1 MSLPLNPTW
10 TLRCHSRPSTSG
22 AAIQRWLLRSTNDG
36 MNRPSESLWSNRR
49 SITRQEFC
57 SLSLHPADD
66 KCAPPMMNEGKTFS
80 PCHQQMIGRPLFS
93 PPCRLSKPF
102 PRRCIRRP
110 NKSMRS
116 SLPRIAVRRLFKQER
131 RNEDDKAELEERV
144 CRMDLR
150 WQAPNKRESH
160 AAQDTVIGRLM
171 YHSGSRSSRR
181 SHVFE
186 DIP

>member
-1 MSLPLNPTW
+1 
-10 TLRCHSRPSTSG
+10 
-22 AAIQRWLLRSTNDG
+22 